1 MEGDKAR
8 EPDGALV
15 PYRASPDIVQM
26 KTKRMSSSDQCG
38 DSTWCKLLSGPKEPQ
53 EAPELAAWR
62 DPLHGTERENLQ
74 LSCAF
79 SARSATGQD
88 TRSGQGALARRHTDG
103 PLRAALLKTTVTCEA
118 WRRPHD
124 APFDPCS
131 NSCDCS
137 QVPKARSLV
146 PDTDTGTGPIPPVT
160 VFRVKAYSGGVLA
173 RALPEG
179 LRYLST

>member
-1 MEGDKAR
+1 VEGDKAR

-26 KTKRMSSSDQCG
+26 KTKRMNSSDQCG

-88 TRSGQGALARRHTDG
+88 TRSGQGALACRHTDG
-103 PLRAALLKTTVTCEA
+103 LIRAALLKTTVRCEGLV
-118 WRRPHD
+118 RRRSSSL
-124 APFDPCS
+124 FSCS
-131 NSCDCS
+131 KSCVCLR
-137 QVPKARSLV
+137 VLEL
-146 PDTDTGTGPIPPVT
+146 TLIPIPVQ
-160 VFRVKAYSGGVLA
+160 VQYR
-173 RALPEG
+173 
-179 LRYLST
+179 LSRCLE